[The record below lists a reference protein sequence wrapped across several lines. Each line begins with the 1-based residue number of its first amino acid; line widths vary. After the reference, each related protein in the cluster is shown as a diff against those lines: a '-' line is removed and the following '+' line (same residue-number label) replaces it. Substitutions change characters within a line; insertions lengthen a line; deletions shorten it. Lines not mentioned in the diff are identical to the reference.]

1 MFSRAEVAA
10 LINRDFEAAWEMVR
24 PVPVVRIDFG
34 NGHVATRTL
43 HGNIATYVCATD
55 GQVVDIL
62 PGTYT
67 PPVYM
72 AALNEIR
79 QLAVSLSP
87 AEQVRQTHLRNYHRE
102 KVQTLRSQPARIVYP
117 RVTVP
122 QPGNPQAASAQP
134 ARVDPGKR
142 AVELRVEQIVV
153 QARAVP
159 NGTEGARRLRPRPGT
174 DLAEW
179 ELLAVDTWLNET
191 QRRLLVHKRLA
202 GEPVRPEQIKRWLYR
217 EVLHA
222 DLDDPYMGLGD
233 AVFRDDIF
241 REVDA

>member
-1 MFSRAEVAA
+1 LFSRAEVAA

-34 NGHVATRTL
+34 NGQVATRTL

-72 AALNEIR
+72 AALDQVR
-79 QLAVSLSP
+79 RLAVSLSP
-87 AEQVRQTHLRNYHRE
+87 ERERQTLLLNYHRE
-102 KVQTLRSQPARIVYP
+102 RVQVLRRQPAQIVYP

-159 NGTEGARRLRPRPGT
+159 NGTDGARRLRPRPGQ

-191 QRRLLVHKRLA
+191 QRRLLIHKRLA

-222 DLDDPYMGLGD
+222 DLDDPYLGLGD
-233 AVFRDDIF
+233 ALFGDDIF
-241 REVDA
+241 REIGA